1 MFDVFAVNMGAGM
14 AKDRALAQ
22 MFGTASPRPMAW
34 SSFGFF
40 AIRDTVTIAAAFT
53 LPDRVSNALQQEP
66 GSSAGSSSFMGGVIS
81 MNASPAFANISSQIL
96 LPMAVQV
103 NTESALFTPSSLA
116 LAAFAV
122 FGRHHAFIPPPPSI
136 HPPVPQSPIRL

>member
-1 MFDVFAVNMGAGM
+1 MFGSFAVNMGMGM

-22 MFGTASPRPMAW
+22 MFGTATPRPMAW

-66 GSSAGSSSFMGGVIS
+66 GSGGASSSFMGGVLS
-81 MNASPAFANISSQIL
+81 MNASPAVANISSQVL

-103 NTESALFTPSSLA
+103 NTKSTPLA
-116 LAAFAV
+116 V
-122 FGRHHAFIPPPPSI
+122 
-136 HPPVPQSPIRL
+136 